1 MRCRTGLALSH
12 WLAFV
17 VEVRVFRGTAH
28 IYDLIYEASGKDYAA
43 EAREVDTQIRDRTPT
58 ARSLLDVACGTG
70 GHLRHL
76 RDIYEVMGVDI
87 DPAMLGE
94 ARIHLPDVELVEGDM
109 RQLAVGRRFDAVVC
123 LFSSIGY
130 MNSTGELDAA
140 VAAMGGHL
148 NPGGVLIVDGWVR
161 PAEWIEPGTTHVEIA
176 ETDDLKVVRVGRS
189 LRDGKCTRL
198 EMHHLVASLDRIDH
212 IVDEHVLTLFSD
224 DDYQA
229 AFVAAGL
236 DVETVPSPMPGRDRY
251 IGQAPPA

>member
-1 MRCRTGLALSH
+1 LSH

-28 IYDLIYEASGKDYAA
+28 IYDLIYQASGKDYAA
-43 EAREVDTQIRDRTPT
+43 EAREVDAQIRGRNPT

-76 RDIYEVMGVDI
+76 RDVYEVAGVDI
-87 DPAMLGE
+87 DQAMLDE
-94 ARIHLPDVELVEGDM
+94 AQTHLPGVELVEADM

-130 MNSTGELDAA
+130 MTSTGELNNA
-140 VAAMGGHL
+140 VAAMGDHL
-148 NPGGVLIVDGWVR
+148 TPGGVLIIDGWVR
-161 PAEWIEPGTTHVEIA
+161 PAEWIDPGTTHVEVA
-176 ETDDLKVVRVGRS
+176 ETEGLKVVRVGRS
-189 LRDGKCTRL
+189 LRAGKHTRL

-224 DDYQA
+224 DEYRS

-236 DVETVPSPMPGRDRY
+236 GVTTAPSPMPGRDRY
-251 IGQAPPA
+251 IGQAPSA